1 MLIIIKMYMRIVTLE
16 AYSSE
21 ASKANGIK
29 YLSKYINYKN
39 VICFGD
45 NLNDIPMFEL
55 ANEAYATANATEE
68 VKKIAT
74 GVIGSC
80 EEEGVAE
87 FLKERFQN

>member
-1 MLIIIKMYMRIVTLE
+1 MHVNQAGREKLADRIAAIINATT
-16 AYSSE
+16 
-21 ASKANGIK
+21 G
-29 YLSKYINYKN
+29 
-39 VICFGD
+39 
-45 NLNDIPMFEL
+45 
-55 ANEAYATANATEE
+55 TANATEE